1 MLKKYLFLIFTLSLL
16 AGCASGNTDIPASS
30 TPSLPTEPSESPTE
44 VTRMPGTLDANH
56 DGVVTWYALGDSI
69 TQGYYSYFDENGEG
83 KLALNANQGWANLL
97 STSTGWKL
105 TNSAVGGSG
114 FVHKG
119 TVLDKLTG
127 REHIDTLNFQNA
139 ELVTLAFG
147 VNDWKGDDPLGQ
159 MDDDIATGGTFYSN
173 MRYCIEKIQKDNP
186 TAKIVVISPINCCRF
201 GFPWKDW
208 GINFP
213 FANNGTLEDIYNAMK
228 QVCDHYSIPLIDV
241 LHNETINGDIKN
253 NLPDGV
259 HPTLEVHARMA
270 EILEEKLLAILP
282 EE

>member
-159 MDDDIATGGTFYSN
+159 MD
-173 MRYCIEKIQKDNP
+173 
-186 TAKIVVISPINCCRF
+186 
-201 GFPWKDW
+201 
-208 GINFP
+208 
-213 FANNGTLEDIYNAMK
+213 
-228 QVCDHYSIPLIDV
+228 
-241 LHNETINGDIKN
+241 
-253 NLPDGV
+253 
-259 HPTLEVHARMA
+259 
-270 EILEEKLLAILP
+270 
-282 EE
+282 